1 MSQEQNNN
9 QGQQPKSNAVEKTAE
24 AVQKGKK
31 MVDNVKKAK
40 KIANAAKTLSM
51 SGPLMY
57 VLFWVFVVIVAII
70 IITGIVMFL
79 VTMPGMVMDK
89 LKALFK
95 EIGNYVSAFFGADTT
110 EQIDDVQIY
119 ETLDYIEDMGWDL
132 KSEGFL
138 TKYYADTNPNG
149 LSSIETS
156 ISDKLSDE
164 DKEAGYDVDEKQGV
178 VRGDGGTIILADSDF
193 IFTYIMSDNYVY
205 TLKNDNLVTQDKADS
220 WWESIGKGIVT
231 GWYKVRNFFAGPLLD
246 VLGVTDA
253 AVEGWGK
260 GLIVIY
266 YDDGLG
272 KRGTVVNDDSLWNW
286 DSVKIDPESKKLSI
300 KRVEF
305 LNNNNAI
312 EFSLDG
318 WTGRYGMPLEFLL
331 SVHKATMMPDLAYD
345 MATSFNTNIHL
356 YLHDISGEATAAY
369 KTPDGKYITYEEINV
384 AKTGLAGRNWFSAI
398 IAWFD
403 NLNESDEET
412 IAMKELGIDV
422 INGEDGCECDMSQ
435 VYYYDTNYELLALQD
450 GKYYYYKKTTTGEG
464 ESATTT
470 TEVDTSKEYTGEV
483 ITETKVADACSHCES
498 KSKKIS
504 QVLSSDN
511 DYNFKAYDPYIANV
525 SNHWYRDVYFVLNND
540 TKDDYSLEG
549 DIEFVDYD
557 YEYEALMNERW
568 TLYET
573 YTDDEAD
580 KGTYKYNPQKA
591 GEFIAFVID
600 ENGKYKKNGSE
611 YVIYDGTFDEARGT
625 TLYTKDAKGDYVMYT
640 GAQTEDDDEEP
651 KETLYRYM
659 GDGKYEVYDPDVVIA
674 VAKKAITIDASDTT
688 KLEDLEWKKTNGV
701 WTAYEEEAEASS
713 TGWQPLFTEDQLAE
727 ESDAL
732 RKEVKSKTYINVT
745 TTGNIVQTGE
755 GQRTQ
760 TNYEIKKMF
769 LQNRYFRYDGSEQTA
784 EIITEIRKKN
794 KINYGPLSEDDLE
807 KTATID
813 GETYK
818 AKDYSGVVVL
828 NQDSLNA
835 FSMLENTH
843 TLDAD
848 YIYRDFKELIVE
860 LGYFEKEE
868 LTDETPRLLQFLI
881 PDIANGGFPDHT
893 IDKRENEFGTMVHS
907 KGDIDA
913 NKKYTLKA
921 FIERSG
927 LTEAPE
933 GAGQEQDWANGTDIV
948 DKKKITTNGI
958 LSKVATLNN
967 VTPMDRFMNVGA
979 IQDIGETDWD
989 FKGVANSGKGV
1000 KTGDLDVNG
1009 VAYETWR
1016 QTASTCTLYSF
1027 AFMAS
1032 AYTGEPFFDYV
1043 TGNGI
1048 LVNKDTEGQGPSTK
1062 FWQSGIVW
1070 GPMAEEIGGGTY
1082 YTSPSSTLAEEVA
1095 KALGEGKPVYF
1106 YGDYGASAGYH
1117 AVVLLGSSSGGVL
1130 LYNPGG
1136 GTVETYGSG
1145 GFASSLA
1152 SLIDTHCFT
1161 QSGHR
1166 IFIPDKVPDGV
1177 KKGGDPYVGY
1187 QGNEAVVSPV
1197 TGILLEYGTY
1207 DENDVEKL
1215 SEEDEGTQY
1224 RLNVDLKY
1232 GPSINL
1238 GNTEGGEENA
1248 DPNNAGN
1255 NNQNNAG
1262 NNDQNNA
1269 GNNGQDEENDI
1280 VKADRREFSDKVGYA
1295 KILVLDN
1302 EHYKKLEST
1311 TSNQWKSQYEGQGL
1325 QNLAGN
1331 YREGIHEEDDLKD
1344 MSVLNKT
1351 IYGYKEFVEKY
1362 EQFGIAGYV
1371 IYIDGFKCELPDESL
1386 QPAEGD
1392 EESDISEKIPSG
1404 KPLTIDSFKIKENKL
1419 ESENE
1424 LIQTKYESDPEYKT
1438 ASEKITNRM
1447 NAETIVKTD
1456 AYPVIYTDDII
1467 FIKEGTVIGRTYTD
1481 KELVEQRLADG
1492 DDQKYKY
1499 EYYRPDKSAAGAAG
1513 SSSEEDE
1520 SKLLGN
1526 YLRIIMRDLDDKVIE
1541 DVETYMKLDE
1551 LMGETMADDVLTFL
1565 AGVMTAESGPDSED
1579 GLAAAAWVIKNRLD
1593 DGRFGETLEEILVA
1607 PNQFEVVAKSPE
1619 ECVGGYYKQGETV
1632 SIQVNGTMYY
1642 VNAPSPL
1649 ALEIAKG
1656 VIESGSIS
1664 NPGVA
1669 DRLYWKS
1676 AGTNVDASKDPVQIP
1691 PGSGNKYH
1699 Y

>member
-1 MSQEQNNN
+1 MQMIYNVMCKNVEKGIKEMSQGQNQN
-9 QGQQPKSNAVEKTAE
+9 QNGQQSKNAVQKTTE

-31 MVDNVKKAK
+31 IADNVKKAK
-40 KIANAAKTLSM
+40 KIANAAKTLSA

-79 VTMPGMVMDK
+79 VTMPGMVMEK
-89 LKALFK
+89 LKAIFK

-110 EQIDDVQIY
+110 EQIEDVQIY

-138 TKYYADTNPNG
+138 TKYYADSNPKN
-149 LSSIETS
+149 LASIDTS
-156 ISDKLSDE
+156 IADKLSDS

-178 VRGDGGTIILADSDF
+178 VRGDSGTVILADSDF

-205 TLKNDNLVTQDKADS
+205 TLKNDNLVTQDKADT
-220 WWESIGKGIVT
+220 WYEKIGKGIVT
-231 GWYKVRNFFAGPLLD
+231 AWYKVRNFFAGPLLD
-246 VLGVTDA
+246 VLGVTDQ
-253 AVEGWGK
+253 VVDGWGK
-260 GLIVIY
+260 GLIAVY
-266 YDDGLG
+266 YDNGLG
-272 KRGTVVNDDSLWNW
+272 KRGTIVNDDSLWNW

-331 SVHKATMMPDLAYD
+331 SVHKATMMPDLAFD
-345 MATSFNTNIHL
+345 MATSFNTNINL
-356 YLHDISGEATAAY
+356 YLHDVSGEAIPAY
-369 KTPDGKYITYEEINV
+369 KTPDGKYVTIPEINEM
-384 AKTGLAGRNWFSAI
+384 KTGVQGANWFSAI

-403 NLNESDEET
+403 NLNESDAET
-412 IAMKELGIDV
+412 IGMKELGIDV
-422 INGEDGCECDMSQ
+422 VNGEPGCTCDMSK
-435 VYYYDTNYELLALQD
+435 VYYYDTDGNLLANQD
-450 GKYYYYKKTTTGEG
+450 GKYYHYKKTTTGEG
-464 ESATTT
+464 ESAKTS
-470 TEVDTSKEYTGEV
+470 TEVDTSSEYTGEV
-483 ITETKVADACSHCES
+483 KMETKVADACDHCES

-504 QVLSSDN
+504 QILSK
-511 DYNFKAYDPYIANV
+511 DYDANFKAYDPYIANV

-540 TKDDYSLEG
+540 TKGDYSLEG

-557 YEYEALMNERW
+557 HEYEALMNERW

-580 KGTYKYNPQKA
+580 KGTYKYNPQKS
-591 GEFIAFVID
+591 GEFIVFRID
-600 ENGKYKKNGSE
+600 KDGKYMKDSNNN
-611 YVIYDGTFDEARGT
+611 YMIYDGTFDEARGE
-625 TLYTKDAKGDYVMYT
+625 TLYELNSSGEYTMYQ
-640 GAQTEDDDEEP
+640 GVIDED
-651 KETLYRYM
+651 TTTQLYRYM
-659 GDGKYEVYDPDVVIA
+659 GDGKYEKYNKDTVIA
-674 VAKKAITIDASDTT
+674 VAKKAITLGASDTK
-688 KLEDLEWKKTNGV
+688 KLEDLGWKKTNGV
-701 WTAYEEEAEASS
+701 WTAYEEKDEASS
-713 TGWQPLFTEDQLAE
+713 TGWQPLYTEEKLAE
-727 ESDAL
+727 ESDELSRA
-732 RKEVKSKTYINVT
+732 VMANTYINVT
-745 TTGNIVQTGE
+745 TTNDIVQVGE

-784 EIITEIRKKN
+784 EAITELRKKH
-794 KINYGPLSEDDLE
+794 KLNYGPLKETDLDKE
-807 KTATID
+807 VTID
-813 GETYK
+813 GK
-818 AKDYSGVVVL
+818 KHKVKDYSGVVTL

-868 LTDETPRLLQFLI
+868 LTDETPRLLQFLV
-881 PDIANGGFPDHT
+881 PDIASGGFSDRT
-893 IDKRENEFGTMVHS
+893 IDKRENEFGTMIHS

-921 FIERSG
+921 FIEKSG

-933 GAGQEQDWANGTDIV
+933 GAGQEQDNIAGITPV
-948 DKKKITTNGI
+948 DRKTVAINNGI
-958 LSKVATLNN
+958 LSKVATLSA
-967 VTPMDRFMNVGA
+967 TPITRFMNVGA
-979 IQDIGETDWD
+979 IPDIPEADWD

-1000 KTGDLDVNG
+1000 KTGDLDVDG
-1009 VAYETWR
+1009 VGYEVWR

-1027 AFMAS
+1027 AFMAT

-1043 TGNGI
+1043 SGNGI

-1117 AVVLLGSSSGGVL
+1117 AVVLLGSYNGGVL
-1130 LYNPGG
+1130 IYNPGG
-1136 GTVETYGSG
+1136 GTVETFGSG
-1145 GFASSLA
+1145 SFASSLA
-1152 SLIDTHCFT
+1152 NLIDTHCFT

-1177 KKGGDPYVGY
+1177 KKGGDPYRGY
-1187 QGNEAVVSPV
+1187 LGNEAVVSPV

-1207 DENDVEKL
+1207 TDESIDSVSGDK
-1215 SEEDEGTQY
+1215 Y
-1224 RLNVDLKY
+1224 RVNVDLKY
-1232 GPSINL
+1232 GPSVNL
-1238 GNTEGGEENA
+1238 GNTENAEEGENA
-1248 DPNNAGN
+1248 GDPNQQP
-1255 NNQNNAG
+1255 QN
-1262 NNDQNNA
+1262 
-1269 GNNGQDEENDI
+1269 NNGQDPNAENDI

-1302 EHYKKLEST
+1302 ENYKKLEST
-1311 TSNQWKSQYEGQGL
+1311 TSNKWKSMYNSEGL

-1331 YREGIHEEDDLKD
+1331 YRDALNKEDELEN
-1344 MSVLNKT
+1344 MSVLDKT
-1351 IYGYKEFVEKY
+1351 VYGYKEFVERY

-1386 QPAEGD
+1386 QASED
-1392 EESDISEKIPSG
+1392 EEVSEKIPSG
-1404 KPLTIDSFKIKENKL
+1404 KALTMDSFKIGASKL
-1419 ESENE
+1419 DSDNE
-1424 LIQTKYESDPEYKT
+1424 LIQTKYEPDPEYRT
-1438 ASEKITNRM
+1438 ASEKITDRM
-1447 NAETIVKTD
+1447 NAETVVKTD
-1456 AYPVIYTDDII
+1456 AYPVLYTDNLI

-1481 KELVEQRLADG
+1481 KELVEQRIAAG
-1492 DDQKYKY
+1492 DDKKYNY
-1499 EYYRPDKSAAGAAG
+1499 EYYRPAKSNAGNASG
-1513 SSSEEDE
+1513 DEEE
-1520 SKLLGN
+1520 NEAKLLGN
-1526 YLRIIMRDLDDKVIE
+1526 YIRIIMRELDDTVIE

-1551 LMGETMADDVLTFL
+1551 LRGETMADEIITFL

-1579 GLAAAAWVIKNRLD
+1579 GLAAAAWVIKNRLE
-1593 DGRFGETLEEILVA
+1593 DGRFGESLEEILVA
-1607 PNQFEVVAKSPE
+1607 PNQFEVVAKSPG
-1619 ECVGGYYKQGETV
+1619 ECKGGYYKKGETV
-1632 SIQVNGTMYY
+1632 SIQVNGTTYY

-1649 ALEIAKG
+1649 AIEIAKG
-1656 VIESGSIS
+1656 VMESESIE
-1664 NPGVA
+1664 NPGVG

-1676 AGTNVDASKDPVQIP
+1676 ADTNVDASKDPVQIP
-1691 PGSGNKYH
+1691 PGTGNKYH
-1699 Y
+1699 N